1 MKILYYTWNEIIK
14 TDVIQT
20 FIKMGYEVSFFEY
33 ELKSYIKDVEFL
45 ERLESELNR
54 ANQFEKGYDFIFSC
68 NFIPLISKIALRNK
82 TPYVCWIYDSPCMT
96 MYSEMVFNPY
106 NYMFHFDLSEVE
118 RVKKLGVSHIYHLP
132 LAVNIERVNNV
143 IKQATTVSWKYVNN
157 GVAFMGNL
165 YNDEVDF
172 IESIAGLP
180 DYEKGY
186 MKSLELAQLTMPG
199 TDLIEEL
206 FDDYYNQRLNR
217 YVSFSKEKEFFI
229 KDTELALNMIKKNIS
244 SMERIKML
252 EILSSKC
259 DVTLYSDS
267 KKQCLP
273 AVRKRGYIDYMK
285 EMPVMF
291 ANSKVNLNIT
301 LRNIKKG
308 NFLMNILIFEYNNF
322 GTEDVKE
329 CLEKKGYK
337 YTVVETD
344 EYRNRVSP
352 EFDRLFEEKFSE
364 GINGEKYDCVFTF
377 NYSPVISNNCK
388 ARNVPYIALVYD
400 SPQVLLYSY
409 TIINTCNYVF
419 IFDKTQYME
428 LKKEGINTVYYVPL
442 AVNTDRMKRMSAA
455 QEQNRSRFTEVYGG
469 DIAFVGAMYNE
480 KHNLYDKLDGI
491 SDFTRGYL
499 DSVMNAQRKVYGH
512 FFLEE
517 VLNGEILK
525 DMLNSLPLEPN
536 NDGVETIQYLYA
548 DYFLA
553 RKMANDD
560 RTEIMS
566 RLGRDFGKEY
576 MVNLFTFNETPMLL
590 NVNNRGPVDYYNDM
604 PYIFNNTRINLN
616 ITLRSIKSGIPLRG
630 MDVMGAGGF
639 LMSNYQA
646 DYYDWFVPGED
657 MVMYESVDDL
667 SDKCRYYLSHDNER
681 KQIAAN
687 GYGKISEFHTYDVR
701 FKEMFDVVFN

>member
-1 MKILYYTWNEIIK
+1 MRILYYTWNEIIK
-14 TDVIQT
+14 IDVIQT
-20 FIKMGYEVSFFEY
+20 FIKMGYEVSSFEY

-54 ANQFEKGYDFIFSC
+54 ANQSGKGYDFIFSC

-82 TPYVCWIYDSPCMT
+82 MPYVCWIYDSPCMT

-143 IKQATTVSWKYVNN
+143 IKQARTVSWKYVNN

-244 SMERIKML
+244 SMERINIL
-252 EILSSKC
+252 EMLSSKC

-301 LRNIKKG
+301 L
-308 NFLMNILIFEYNNF
+308 
-322 GTEDVKE
+322 
-329 CLEKKGYK
+329 
-337 YTVVETD
+337 
-344 EYRNRVSP
+344 
-352 EFDRLFEEKFSE
+352 
-364 GINGEKYDCVFTF
+364 
-377 NYSPVISNNCK
+377 
-388 ARNVPYIALVYD
+388 
-400 SPQVLLYSY
+400 
-409 TIINTCNYVF
+409 
-419 IFDKTQYME
+419 
-428 LKKEGINTVYYVPL
+428 
-442 AVNTDRMKRMSAA
+442 
-455 QEQNRSRFTEVYGG
+455 
-469 DIAFVGAMYNE
+469 
-480 KHNLYDKLDGI
+480 
-491 SDFTRGYL
+491 
-499 DSVMNAQRKVYGH
+499 
-512 FFLEE
+512 
-517 VLNGEILK
+517 
-525 DMLNSLPLEPN
+525 
-536 NDGVETIQYLYA
+536 
-548 DYFLA
+548 
-553 RKMANDD
+553 
-560 RTEIMS
+560 
-566 RLGRDFGKEY
+566 
-576 MVNLFTFNETPMLL
+576 
-590 NVNNRGPVDYYNDM
+590 
-604 PYIFNNTRINLN
+604 
-616 ITLRSIKSGIPLRG
+616 
-630 MDVMGAGGF
+630 
-639 LMSNYQA
+639 
-646 DYYDWFVPGED
+646 
-657 MVMYESVDDL
+657 
-667 SDKCRYYLSHDNER
+667 
-681 KQIAAN
+681 
-687 GYGKISEFHTYDVR
+687 
-701 FKEMFDVVFN
+701 

>member
-20 FIKMGYEVSFFEY
+20 FIKMGYEVSSFEY

-54 ANQFEKGYDFIFSC
+54 ANQSGKGYDFIFSC

-267 KKQCLP
+267 KK
-273 AVRKRGYIDYMK
+273 
-285 EMPVMF
+285 
-291 ANSKVNLNIT
+291 
-301 LRNIKKG
+301 
-308 NFLMNILIFEYNNF
+308 
-322 GTEDVKE
+322 
-329 CLEKKGYK
+329 
-337 YTVVETD
+337 
-344 EYRNRVSP
+344 
-352 EFDRLFEEKFSE
+352 
-364 GINGEKYDCVFTF
+364 
-377 NYSPVISNNCK
+377 
-388 ARNVPYIALVYD
+388 
-400 SPQVLLYSY
+400 
-409 TIINTCNYVF
+409 
-419 IFDKTQYME
+419 
-428 LKKEGINTVYYVPL
+428 
-442 AVNTDRMKRMSAA
+442 
-455 QEQNRSRFTEVYGG
+455 
-469 DIAFVGAMYNE
+469 
-480 KHNLYDKLDGI
+480 
-491 SDFTRGYL
+491 
-499 DSVMNAQRKVYGH
+499 
-512 FFLEE
+512 
-517 VLNGEILK
+517 
-525 DMLNSLPLEPN
+525 
-536 NDGVETIQYLYA
+536 
-548 DYFLA
+548 
-553 RKMANDD
+553 
-560 RTEIMS
+560 
-566 RLGRDFGKEY
+566 
-576 MVNLFTFNETPMLL
+576 
-590 NVNNRGPVDYYNDM
+590 
-604 PYIFNNTRINLN
+604 
-616 ITLRSIKSGIPLRG
+616 
-630 MDVMGAGGF
+630 
-639 LMSNYQA
+639 
-646 DYYDWFVPGED
+646 
-657 MVMYESVDDL
+657 
-667 SDKCRYYLSHDNER
+667 
-681 KQIAAN
+681 
-687 GYGKISEFHTYDVR
+687 
-701 FKEMFDVVFN
+701 